1 MQSPFLRIRLI
12 KKGELGFR
20 VSLKYIPTT
29 KNSSKF
35 VAVPSGGPASRGGA
49 VKNGEDGGNDNRN
62 ALRGNIS

>member
-49 VKNGEDGGNDNRN
+49 VKNGEDGGN
-62 ALRGNIS
+62 GNGHTLPENVS